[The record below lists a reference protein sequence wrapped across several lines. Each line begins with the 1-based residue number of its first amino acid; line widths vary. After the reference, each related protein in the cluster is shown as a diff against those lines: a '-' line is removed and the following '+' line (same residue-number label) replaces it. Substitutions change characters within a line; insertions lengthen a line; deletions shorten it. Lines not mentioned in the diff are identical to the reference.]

1 MDFERKENP
10 ISIDDNSIVRLK
22 EMGNVLEVMYSQH
35 RNNTC
40 YIQNIDI
47 DHYVDLR
54 TGELCEKKHTSSR
67 ADNMQSLKRSLNH
80 GRDMINANCTEIQN
94 CRFITVTY
102 RQRDNYDVE
111 PVPMTDTKRLYDDL
125 RKFNQRLQR
134 EYGKDNIRILT
145 FKEPQASRSWHAHII
160 VVFNHKA
167 PFMPNEHIAQLWGQ
181 GFVRVER
188 IKDDVDNVG
197 AYLTAY
203 LCDADIDEFKR
214 EFPNVDIERIAE
226 IKEVEVET
234 DDGKKITKRFV
245 KGARLRYYPVGFN
258 PFSCTRNCVQPT
270 VSNCTYKTAKEKA
283 SAGTL
288 TFTKTVVLKDTEKD
302 FENTIQTE
310 YYNTKRK

>member
-1 MDFERKENP
+1 MEFERKENP
-10 ISIDDNSIVRLK
+10 ISINDNSFVRLK
-22 EMGNVLEVMYSQH
+22 ETGNVIEVMYSQH

-40 YIQNIDI
+40 YIQNIDKE
-47 DHYVDLR
+47 HYVDLR
-54 TGELCEKKHTSSR
+54 TGEFCEKKHTKNR

-111 PVPMTDTKRLYDDL
+111 PVPMTDTVRLYNDL
-125 RKFNQRLQR
+125 KKFYQKLKRQ
-134 EYGKDNIRILT
+134 YGNDIRILT

-167 PFMPNEHIAQLWGQ
+167 PYMPNDYIAKLWGQ

-188 IKDDVDNVG
+188 IKDDCDNVG

-203 LCDADIDEFKR
+203 LCDADLEDFKR
-214 EFPNVDIERIAE
+214 EFSHIDVERIAE
-226 IKEVEVET
+226 VKEVEIEIE
-234 DDGKKITKRFV
+234 DGKTITKRFV

-258 PFSCTRNCVQPT
+258 PFSCTQNCVKPT
-270 VSNCTYKTAKEKA
+270 VSDCTYKAAKEKA

-288 TFTKTVVLKDTEKD
+288 TFSKTVVLKDDDKD
-302 FENTIQTE
+302 FENIIQYE
-310 YYNTKRK
+310 YYNTRRK

>member
-1 MDFERKENP
+1 MEFERLENP

-111 PVPMTDTKRLYDDL
+111 PVPMTDTERLHNDIDRFYKKL
-125 RKFNQRLQR
+125 RYH
-134 EYGKDNIRILT
+134 YGKDIRILT
-145 FKEPQASRSWHAHII
+145 FKEPQGNRSWHAHII
-160 VVFNHKA
+160 VVFNQKA
-167 PFMPNEHIAQLWGQ
+167 PFIPN
-181 GFVRVER
+181 
-188 IKDDVDNVG
+188 
-197 AYLTAY
+197 
-203 LCDADIDEFKR
+203 
-214 EFPNVDIERIAE
+214 
-226 IKEVEVET
+226 
-234 DDGKKITKRFV
+234 
-245 KGARLRYYPVGFN
+245 
-258 PFSCTRNCVQPT
+258 
-270 VSNCTYKTAKEKA
+270 
-283 SAGTL
+283 
-288 TFTKTVVLKDTEKD
+288 
-302 FENTIQTE
+302 
-310 YYNTKRK
+310 